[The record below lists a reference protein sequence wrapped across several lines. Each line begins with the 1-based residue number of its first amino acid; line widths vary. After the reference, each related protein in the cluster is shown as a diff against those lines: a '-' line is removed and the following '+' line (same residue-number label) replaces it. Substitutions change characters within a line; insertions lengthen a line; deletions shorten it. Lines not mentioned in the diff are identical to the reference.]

1 MLKSIF
7 WLGVIIVLLLAASY
21 IWRDDFP
28 WLARLHQEL
37 GMPPLPTA
45 VDQLRAPS
53 GKVVVYRWQDEQGNW
68 HFDSQPPRDRPYE
81 RLVLDPD
88 VNLMPGG
95 GQ

>member
-1 MLKSIF
+1 MLKTLF
-7 WLGVIIVLLLAASY
+7 WLAMIIVLLLAASY

-45 VDQLRAPS
+45 VDQLRTPS

-81 RLVLDPD
+81 RLFIDPD